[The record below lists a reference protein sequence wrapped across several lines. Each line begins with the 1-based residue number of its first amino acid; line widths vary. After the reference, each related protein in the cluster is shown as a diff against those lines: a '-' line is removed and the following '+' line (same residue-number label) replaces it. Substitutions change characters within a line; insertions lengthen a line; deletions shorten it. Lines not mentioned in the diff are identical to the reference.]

1 MSELIVS
8 RQQRVLLLTLNRP
21 AARNAL
27 NNALLMQLVNELEAA
42 ATDTSISVCVI
53 TGNARFFAA
62 GADLNEMAEKDLA
75 ATLNDTRPQLWAR
88 LQAFNKPLIAAVNGY
103 ALGAGCEL
111 ALLCDVVVAG
121 DAIAVAGFAESELEI
136 TAQDNLLVVK
146 GAHADEQK
154 ERTYLYQGI
163 AERNFE
169 RKFQLAENI
178 HVRGA
183 NLVNGLLYIDLE
195 RVIPEAK
202 KPRRIEIN

>member
-1 MSELIVS
+1 MRNFDLSPLYRSAIGFDRLFNHLENNQSQSNGGYPPYTVELVDENHYRI
-8 RQQRVLLLTLNRP
+8 
-21 AARNAL
+21 
-27 NNALLMQLVNELEAA
+27 
-42 ATDTSISVCVI
+42 
-53 TGNARFFAA
+53 
-62 GADLNEMAEKDLA
+62 
-75 ATLNDTRPQLWAR
+75 
-88 LQAFNKPLIAAVNGY
+88 
-103 ALGAGCEL
+103 
-111 ALLCDVVVAG
+111 
-121 DAIAVAGFAESELEI
+121 AIAVAGFAESELEI

-195 RVIPEAK
+195 RVIADYPDVDDIPE
-202 KPRRIEIN
+202 RNIELMNTLGHDKLRALLQSCFKG

>member
-1 MSELIVS
+1 M
-8 RQQRVLLLTLNRP
+8 
-21 AARNAL
+21 RNFDLSPLYRSAIGFDRL
-27 NNALLMQLVNELEAA
+27 FNHLENNQ
-42 ATDTSISVCVI
+42 S
-53 TGNARFFAA
+53 
-62 GADLNEMAEKDLA
+62 
-75 ATLNDTRPQLWAR
+75 
-88 LQAFNKPLIAAVNGY
+88 
-103 ALGAGCEL
+103 
-111 ALLCDVVVAG
+111 
-121 DAIAVAGFAESELEI
+121 
-136 TAQDNLLVVK
+136 QDNLLVVK